1 MIETERFVP
10 KETEKPTA
18 STAVYTPPN
27 IISNDAMVDHLT
39 KVLNVRK
46 SSGEPY
52 TADDIERVTGISE
65 RHYCTEIGASPLN
78 RAGIV
83 PAMGTRVALEA
94 FNGRK
99 DWDYVDDVFASTG
112 VPYKKSLGKEI
123 AENLR
128 ASGVE
133 VVQSRQDVYAEC
145 TSPVWILN
153 FIREN
158 EDEFDGKNILMV
170 ASEYGSPVVDGKDKT
185 LPSDAATAIAFTYGK
200 DLRVLGSSILHQP
213 DLKDLIRVSIL
224 PEYTPPEGSLFF
236 CEVGQPSEEK
246 KLYGEEKYGLNLRY
260 MEMDGR
266 GVFNWLA
273 NPNTIP
279 PIIDEACEI
288 AGVTRDEIDVVIPH
302 QANGRVIDI
311 MGGLIGIDQKKIVSN
326 IRNHG
331 NCGSATTMLAW
342 HEAVEEGL
350 IKKGSKVLVL
360 GFGAGMMAGA
370 ALVEVN

>member
-1 MIETERFVP
+1 MIERFVP
-10 KETEKPTA
+10 KETERPTVH
-18 STAVYTPPN
+18 TAVYTPPN
-27 IISNDAMVDHLT
+27 IITNEDMVRHLT
-39 KVLNVRK
+39 DVSNVRK

-52 TADDIERVTGISE
+52 TADDIERVTGIKQ
-65 RHYCTEIGASPLN
+65 RHYCAEIGAPPLN
-78 RAGIV
+78 RAKIV
-83 PAMGTRVALEA
+83 PAMGTRVALSA
-94 FNGRK
+94 VKGRR
-99 DWDYVDDVFASTG
+99 DWDHVDDIFASTG
-112 VPYKKSLGKEI
+112 VPYKKSLGREI

-128 ASGVE
+128 ASGVTVE
-133 VVQSRQDVYAEC
+133 QARQDVYAEC
-145 TSPVWILN
+145 TSPVWILDHL
-153 FIREN
+153 RKN
-158 EDEFDGKNILMV
+158 EEEFDGNNVVIV

-185 LPSDAATAIAFTYGK
+185 LPSDAATAIAFTYGI
-200 DLRVLGSSILHQP
+200 DLKVLGSSILHSP
-213 DLKDLIRVSIL
+213 EFKDLIRVSIL

-236 CEVGQPSEEK
+236 CEVGQPSEGK

-279 PIIDEACEI
+279 PIIDEAFEI
-288 AGVTRDEIDVVIPH
+288 AGVKRDEIDVVIPH

-342 HEAVEEGL
+342 HEAVIEGSIQKDSIVMIL
-350 IKKGSKVLVL
+350 N
-360 GFGAGMMAGA
+360 FGAGMMAGVA
-370 ALVEVN
+370 IVEVN

>member
-1 MIETERFVP
+1 MIIAERLAL
-10 KETEKPTA
+10 KETEKPA
-18 STAVYTPPN
+18 SSTAVYTPPN
-27 IISNDAMVDHLT
+27 IISNDAMVKHLE
-39 KVLNVRK
+39 VLNVRK
-46 SSGEPY
+46 SSGVPY
-52 TADDIERVTGISE
+52 TAGDIERVTGIRQ

-78 RAGIV
+78 RAEIV
-83 PAMGTRVALEA
+83 PEMGTRVALEA
-94 FNGRK
+94 YNGRK

-133 VVQSRQDVYAEC
+133 VVQARQDVYAEC

-153 FIREN
+153 YLREN
-158 EDEFDGKNILMV
+158 EGEFNGKNILMV

-200 DLRVLGSSILHQP
+200 DLRVLGSSILHSP
-213 DLKDLIRVSIL
+213 ELKDLIRVSIL
-224 PEYTPPEGSLFF
+224 SEYLPPEGSLFF
-236 CEVGQPSEEK
+236 CEVGQPGEGK

-266 GVFNWLA
+266 GVFNWLT

-279 PIIDEACEI
+279 PIIDETCEM
-288 AGVTRDEIDVVIPH
+288 AGVSRDDIDAVIPH
-302 QANGRVIDI
+302 QANGRIVDI
-311 MGGLIGIDQKKIVSN
+311 LGGFIGIDQKKIFSN
-326 IRNHG
+326 IKYHG
-331 NCGSATTMLAW
+331 NSGSSTTMLAW
-342 HEAVEEGL
+342 HEAVNGGL
-350 IKKGSKVLVL
+350 IRKNSKVLVL

-370 ALVEVN
+370 ALVEVK